1 MNKEQ
6 LESFLGRPLT
16 SYEDT
21 NRESYL
27 EIAKESLEELLC
39 ASTEMDSEMRTFES
53 REGYSTLFIGF
64 FTDVD
69 KVEIDGE
76 VIDPS
81 DYHFAQWDKRN
92 AKWYNSIVF
101 KCKLSG
107 CDVDVTADWGFEG
120 CYPKDLGLLTAR
132 LFDLISKENKFDRE
146 INSKSTED
154 FSISFNHSTI
164 TMQDT
169 LAESFAK
176 DNARLLTKYSM
187 CNVGAIRHGRD
198 SIRC

>member
-1 MNKEQ
+1 MNKKQ

-16 SYEDT
+16 SYEDA

-27 EIAKESLEELLC
+27 DIAKESLEDLLC
-39 ASTEMDSEMRTFES
+39 ASTEMDSETRTFES
-53 REGYSTLFIGF
+53 REGYSTLFVGF
-64 FTDVD
+64 FTDIE

-76 VIDPS
+76 IIEPS
-81 DYHFAQWDKRN
+81 EYYPAQWDKRS

-101 KCKLSG
+101 KYKQTG

-120 CYPKDLGLLTAR
+120 CYPKDLLLLTAR

-146 INSKSTED
+146 VNSKSTED
-154 FSISFNHSTI
+154 FSISFNHSSTA
-164 TMQDT
+164 MQDT

-176 DNARLLTKYSM
+176 DNAKTLNKYSM